1 MVAGLVERDS
11 GGGVSVVEVLAEI
24 EAPPERVWAVVSD
37 PRKLSHWDRHVE
49 SVAGVPA
56 AGLTEGTRYTTVMR
70 FVAVRG
76 HVAAEVLAFEPPHRA
91 VIRLTGLL
99 DAVVTTTVEPL
110 PGERSLL
117 KHVVDYHFRGGVLG
131 DFAARSLQLLGGA
144 QLVLRHG
151 TLAQKREI
159 ERGAGG

>member
-1 MVAGLVERDS
+1 VVAGLVERD
-11 GGGVSVVEVLAEI
+11 GGGRVSVVEVLAEV
-24 EAPPERVWAVVSD
+24 EAPPERVWAVVGD

-49 SVAGVPA
+49 SVEGVPA
-56 AGLTEGTRYTTVMR
+56 GGLSRGARYATVMR
-70 FVAVRG
+70 FMAVRG
-76 HVAAEVLAFEPPHRA
+76 RVDAEVLEFEPPHRS

-117 KHVVDYHFRGGVLG
+117 KHVVDYHFRGGALG
-131 DFAARSLQLLGGA
+131 DFAARSLRLLGGA
-144 QLVLRHG
+144 QLALRHG

-159 ERGAGG
+159 ERSS

>member
-1 MVAGLVERDS
+1 M
-11 GGGVSVVEVLAEI
+11 SVVEVLAEI
-24 EAPPERVWAVVSD
+24 EAPAERVWAVVSD

-49 SVAGVPA
+49 SVEGIPD
-56 AGLTEGTRYTTVMR
+56 AGLSPGTRYTTVMR

-76 HVAAEVLAFEPPHRA
+76 RVDAVVLEFEPPHRS

-99 DAVVTTTVEPL
+99 EAVVTTTVEPL

-117 KHVVDYHFRGGVLG
+117 KHVVDYHFRGGAIG
-131 DFAARSLQLLGGA
+131 EFAARSLRLLGGA

-159 ERGAGG
+159 ERSG